1 MDIFACLK
9 NNSLKVNLNGDNG
22 RFKLE
27 LLDLSVKGYKC
38 VLFLSAFQELISMQ
52 IPDINRKKVQTNLA
66 TL

>member
-38 VLFLSAFQELISMQ
+38 VLFLSVFQELISMQ
-52 IPDINRKKVQTNLA
+52 IPDINREKVQTNLA

>member
-9 NNSLKVNLNGDNG
+9 NNSLKVNLNRDNG

-38 VLFLSAFQELISMQ
+38 VLFLSVFQELISMQ

>member
-1 MDIFACLK
+1 MDIFARLK

-38 VLFLSAFQELISMQ
+38 VLFFSVFQELTSMQ
-52 IPDINRKKVQTNLA
+52 IPDLNRKKVQTNLA

>member
-9 NNSLKVNLNGDNG
+9 NNSLKVNLKGDNG

-38 VLFLSAFQELISMQ
+38 VLFLSVFQELISMQ
-52 IPDINRKKVQTNLA
+52 IPDINREKVQTNLA

>member
-38 VLFLSAFQELISMQ
+38 VLFFSVFQELTFMQ
-52 IPDINRKKVQTNLA
+52 IQDINRKKVQTNLA

>member
-1 MDIFACLK
+1 MDIFACLN

-38 VLFLSAFQELISMQ
+38 VLFLSVFQELISMQ

>member
-1 MDIFACLK
+1 MDIFARLK

-38 VLFLSAFQELISMQ
+38 VLFFSVFQELTSMQ

>member
-38 VLFLSAFQELISMQ
+38 VLFLSVFQELISMK
-52 IPDINRKKVQTNLA
+52 IPDINRKKLQTNLA

>member
-38 VLFLSAFQELISMQ
+38 VLFFSVFQELTSMQ
-52 IPDINRKKVQTNLA
+52 IPDLNRKKVQTNFA

>member
-1 MDIFACLK
+1 MDIFVCLK

-38 VLFLSAFQELISMQ
+38 VLFLSVFQELISMQ

>member
-38 VLFLSAFQELISMQ
+38 VLFLSVFQELISMQ

>member
-38 VLFLSAFQELISMQ
+38 VLFFSVFQELTSMQ

>member
-27 LLDLSVKGYKC
+27 LLDLSGKGYKC
-38 VLFLSAFQELISMQ
+38 VLFLSVFQELISMQ

>member
-27 LLDLSVKGYKC
+27 LLDLSVNGYKC
-38 VLFLSAFQELISMQ
+38 VLFLSVFQELISMQ
-52 IPDINRKKVQTNLA
+52 IPDINREKVQTNLA

>member
-38 VLFLSAFQELISMQ
+38 VLFFSVFQELTSMQ
-52 IPDINRKKVQTNLA
+52 IPDINRKKVQINLA

>member
-1 MDIFACLK
+1 MDIFARLK

-38 VLFLSAFQELISMQ
+38 VLFLSVFQELTSMQ

>member
-38 VLFLSAFQELISMQ
+38 VLFFSVFQELTSMQ
-52 IPDINRKKVQTNLA
+52 IPDLNRKKVQTNLA